1 MTLIQVRICEAL
13 AKHYRVKKATVTD
26 SVKAYLK
33 DLGEE
38 HPVIEVTVSGEHL
51 RIGASKDTL
60 ALGKMFFYRLFVKT
74 DLYASAIT
82 LFENEDVEC
91 VAFYSGGALMV
102 ISEASQYDGEGGVLI
117 RDPAKTLGYA
127 IEPMAHYLKRTSSV
141 YFEE

>member
-13 AKHYRVKKATVTD
+13 AKHYRVKKATVAD

-38 HPVIEVTVSGEHL
+38 HPVIEVTVANEHL

-60 ALGKMFFYRLFVKT
+60 ALGKMFFHRLFIKT
-74 DLYASAIT
+74 DLYAEAIM
-82 LFENEDVEC
+82 LFENDEVEC

-102 ISEASQYDGEGGVLI
+102 ISEASQYDGEGGVFL
-117 RDPAKTLGYA
+117 RDPDKTSGYA
-127 IEPMAHYLKRTSSV
+127 IEPMAHYLKRVSPV

>member
-1 MTLIQVRICEAL
+1 MTLIQVRVCEAL

-38 HPVIEVTVSGEHL
+38 HPVIEVTVSNEHL
-51 RIGASKDTL
+51 RIGTSKNTCPV
-60 ALGKMFFYRLFVKT
+60 GKMFFHRLFVKT
-74 DLYASAIT
+74 DLYAEAIM
-82 LFENEDVEC
+82 LFENDEVEC

-102 ISEASQYDGEGGVLI
+102 ISEAYEYNGVGGLFI
-117 RDPAKTLGYA
+117 RDPDKKNGYS
-127 IEPMAHYLKRTSSV
+127 IEPMAHYLQRTSSV

>member
-13 AKHYRVKKATVTD
+13 AKHYRVKKATVAD

-33 DLGEE
+33 DIGEE
-38 HPVIEVTVSGEHL
+38 HPVIEVTVSDHHL

-60 ALGKMFFYRLFVKT
+60 TLGKMFFYRLFIKT
-74 DLYASAIT
+74 DLYAEAIM
-82 LFENEDVEC
+82 LFENDEVEC

-102 ISEASQYDGEGGVLI
+102 ISEASQYDGEGGVFL
-117 RDPAKTLGYA
+117 RDAAKTLGYA
-127 IEPMAHYLKRTSSV
+127 IEPMAHYLKRTSPV